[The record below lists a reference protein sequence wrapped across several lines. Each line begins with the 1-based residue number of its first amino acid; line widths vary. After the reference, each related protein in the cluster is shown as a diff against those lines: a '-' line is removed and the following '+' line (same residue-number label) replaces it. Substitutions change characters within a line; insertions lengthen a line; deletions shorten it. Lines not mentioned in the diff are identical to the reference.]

1 MSYQK
6 YLRIKNKFSEQMQE
20 RDLSL
25 NKYKVLSNKQP
36 APSIKLNQCITLAVL
51 KRGRHTGTV
60 KKILH
65 VPTLRVLCVR
75 E

>member
-1 MSYQK
+1 
-6 YLRIKNKFSEQMQE
+6 MQE

-36 APSIKLNQCITLAVL
+36 SPSIKLNQCITLAVL